1 MDGRSRRLAGEDRAR
16 YCFCESLGLS
26 PPSLS
31 GTQRLSGTQQ
41 QRPSDRVSPC
51 LARGLIALAA
61 LKHTSCPF
69 RCNQSSARMGLILF
83 VCLSLSEVFRLS
95 QKRNVSLSPSRWTLG
110 QSNIRA
116 RRLIG
121 LAASRSLRISPPL
134 GRRSCVAPCV
144 LLRSVCPSDDKLV
157 RLRR

>member
-41 QRPSDRVSPC
+41 QR
-51 LARGLIALAA
+51 ARGLIALAA